1 MENKHVYFPKG
12 RDNLTKKYITNLDNS
27 FKKARIVLE
36 VLDSRN
42 PEICIDS
49 DFRAACK
56 KNNLQ
61 IVSVLSKIDTVPEK
75 NVAEAQQRLATK
87 K

>member
-1 MENKHVYFPKG
+1 MENKPVYFLKA
-12 RDNLTKKYITNLDNS
+12 RDNLTKKYITNLDNA
-27 FKKARIVLE
+27 FKKARIVIE

-49 DFRAACK
+49 DFRATCK
-56 KNNLQ
+56 KNNIQ
-61 IVSVLSKIDTVPEK
+61 IVSVLSKVDTVPEK
-75 NVAEAQQRLATK
+75 NVADAQQRLTAK

>member
-1 MENKHVYFPKG
+1 MENKPVYFPKG
-12 RDNLTKKYITNLDNS
+12 RDNLTKKYITNLDNI

-36 VLDSRN
+36 ILDSRN

-56 KNNLQ
+56 KNNVQ

-75 NVAEAQQRLATK
+75 NVTEAQQRLTSK